1 MFGGTWGE
9 NITSGLGIG
18 LVTFLFGIPIVALTI
33 GLTLVAGPFGL
44 LIGALLLGLLIA
56 WANAAEQVAVVALYR
71 FSKDGQMPKIYQDQ
85 GMTVYTFGNAQTA

>member
-18 LVTFLFGIPIVALTI
+18 LVTFLFAIPIIGLTI
-33 GLTLVAGPFGL
+33 GMTIVAGPFGL
-44 LIGALLLGLLIA
+44 LLGAVLFGLLIA

-85 GMTVYTFGNAQTA
+85 GMMTYTFGNAQTA